1 MRLAW
6 PELRPGYGLPA
17 GRRKLW
23 ESKTAKG
30 RDQMSE
36 LQTAGMEDQEKATSE
51 EDVLTRVRK
60 LVAEEL
66 NVDEN
71 EVTPEASF
79 QDDLGAD
86 SLALVELIMAFE
98 DKFDIDNIPDED
110 AEKIKTVR
118 DAADYLTSRI

>member
-1 MRLAW
+1 
-6 PELRPGYGLPA
+6 
-17 GRRKLW
+17 
-23 ESKTAKG
+23 
-30 RDQMSE
+30 MSE
-36 LQTAGMEDQEKATSE
+36 LQTAGTEGQQQIAVD
-51 EDVLTRVRK
+51 EDVLTNVRK

-118 DAADYLTSRI
+118 DAAAYITSHV